1 MSGATLRRSMQDEA
15 TTLSAPGAGAPPPSP
30 GRRSDPARRV
40 ARRVHRGTRKPQ
52 NWLQLFRFAAVGASG
67 YVVNLITFTLLVHTA
82 GLDYR
87 LAATLAFLVAV
98 TNNFAWNRHW
108 TFVHARGDRGH
119 HQAAR
124 FLVVSVGAFL
134 FNLALLELLVAGAG
148 MAEVPAQ
155 ALAVAGATPFNFVG
169 NKLWSFR
176 R

>member
-1 MSGATLRRSMQDEA
+1 MGDEA
-15 TTLSAPGAGAPPPSP
+15 TTTIPPAGNGSPPPSA

-40 ARRVHRGTRKPQ
+40 ARRVHHGTRKPQ

-67 YVVNLITFTLLVHTA
+67 YVVNLITFTVLVHSA

-87 LAATLAFLVAV
+87 VAATLAFLVAV
-98 TNNFAWNRHW
+98 TNNFVWNRHW
-108 TFVHARGDRGH
+108 TFCEARGDRGH

-134 FNLALLELLVAGAG
+134 FNLALLELLVSTAG